1 MKLSLIASLFIVNA
15 LASPRNTA
23 SPDPAASPDPSEVY
37 FLEPPT
43 YDGSGCPQGHA
54 VVSLTRDNESFTVT
68 MEKLIATA
76 GPTYQGA
83 EPDRVNCQISAK
95 MHVPQGWQY
104 SIVLVTYR
112 GYINLD
118 KGVRATL
125 TVRKI
130 LFQTPLEENFFFPMN
145 YCNILMFK
153 YKKIQHSFA
162 ETTGTRRILGD
173 FLGPV
178 NGRYQV
184 TDKVNYK
191 RIGEVN
197 YEGTDEVKNDGVAE
211 EVDIIWSKCGSST
224 SLDINSEVHVDT
236 SKSQGSS
243 GKITVDSVDKKIEQ
257 TYVTKWRKCLE

>member
-125 TVRKI
+125 T
-130 LFQTPLEENFFFPMN
+130 
-145 YCNILMFK
+145 
-153 YKKIQHSFA
+153 IQHSFA